1 MTQPNLPT
9 IRRDYLILALV
20 AAATLLWEVLVT
32 RICAL
37 RLAFHY
43 GFLIV
48 SNGLLGLGAAGSLLF
63 AIRDRI
69 KGREELWLRRFLWL
83 SAISM
88 PLSYLWMVRFP
99 IDPDVRF
106 GDLSAALPFLFYNL
120 GAAVP
125 FATGGLVIGLLLA
138 RHAERIH
145 RAYCADLLG
154 AAAGALSCPLLLWGF
169 GAGGAG
175 CVASALLFG
184 AVFMAY
190 EPHASTK
197 FLRGLGAAA
206 MVGCLAFVL
215 VSPSAESWLPIPSS
229 NEIRLARGQEVRL
242 GTDKVYSRWSALSRV
257 DVYQV
262 QEDERSMFMP
272 GRAVTEHP
280 EKQLFIAQDSSSGT
294 FMHDFSGTPEGRV
307 NLTRSLYSLGTT
319 VLGAKSVF
327 IIGAGGGCDLWGA
340 HEGGAQ
346 RIKAVELNR
355 QIVDLHRDV
364 FASYSADLLDKPEVE
379 LVHGEGR
386 AALIREEE
394 RFDLL
399 QMSGIDTWTA
409 LASGAYMLAENFLYT
424 SDAVH
429 DMFSILKP
437 GGAVQL
443 TRLSGDV
450 EVLRLL
456 GTVHEAWQG
465 VGSGAFEDCVA
476 VIHAA
481 DFAAV
486 LCRREPFTQDQLGRL
501 QSYLDN
507 AGMDASYFPGKRLG
521 GVVEALVVEPDKRAF
536 QASAPSRIDP
546 VGDDRPFFFHF
557 TRFTDWA
564 SAKELIHAPASQVQ
578 GNPLFMVVQLG
589 FAVLMS
595 ALLLGLPLL
604 GKKKRPKGQ
613 GPRLAT
619 LGYFLSLGLGFI
631 FIEVT
636 LMQELVLIV
645 GHPVFS
651 IVITLTAILIATG
664 IGSLVSARWFGHAQ
678 APFWLVPAALLL
690 LVSGW
695 NEMGPEIVR
704 FAGHLPSGL
713 RLLVGG
719 LVVVPFGL
727 VLGVP
732 FSHGIALLSK
742 SSPELVPWAW
752 AINAAGTVI
761 GAVLAAIASMEL
773 GFSNVLL
780 AGAACY
786 VVALWAQQGLNR
798 KLT

>member
-1 MTQPNLPT
+1 MTQVNSSS
-9 IRRDYLILALV
+9 IRRDFLILALA

-63 AIRDRI
+63 ALRTRI
-69 KGREELWLRRFLWL
+69 QGREDLWLRRFLWL
-83 SAISM
+83 SALSL
-88 PLSYLWMVRFP
+88 PLAYLWMVRFP

-106 GDLSAALPFLFYNL
+106 GTMGAALPFLFYNL
-120 GAAVP
+120 GAALP
-125 FATGGLVIGLLLA
+125 FATGGLVIGLLLV
-138 RHAERIH
+138 RHGSRIH
-145 RAYCADLLG
+145 KAYCADLLG
-154 AAAGALSCPLLLWGF
+154 AAVGALSCPLLLWWV

-175 CVASALLFG
+175 CVAAAIFFG
-184 AVFMAY
+184 ALVLAY
-190 EPHASTK
+190 GPHSISQVIRGRALVPWVG
-197 FLRGLGAAA
+197 FLGLII
-206 MVGCLAFVL
+206 LT
-215 VSPSAESWLPIPSS
+215 PSAERLLPIPSS
-229 NEIRLARGQEVRL
+229 NEVRLARGQEVRL
-242 GTDKVYSRWSALSRV
+242 GEKKVYSRWSALSRV

-262 QEDERSMFMP
+262 EPEERSMFMP
-272 GRAVTEHP
+272 GRKVTGYP
-280 EKQLFIAQDSSSGT
+280 EEQLFIAQDSSSGT
-294 FMHDFSGTPEGRV
+294 FMHDFSGSPEGRA
-307 NLTRSLYSLGTT
+307 NLSRSLYSLGTT

-340 HEGGAQ
+340 LEGGAT

-355 QIVDLHRDV
+355 QIVDLHESV
-364 FASYSADLLDKPEVE
+364 YSGYSEDLLNEPGVE
-379 LVHGEGR
+379 LVHAEGR

-424 SDAVH
+424 SDAVR
-429 DMFSILKP
+429 DMFAVLNQ
-437 GGAVQL
+437 GGSVQL

-456 GTVHEAWQG
+456 GTVHDAWQE

-476 VIHAA
+476 VVHAA
-481 DFAAV
+481 DFAAI
-486 LCRREPFTQDQLGRL
+486 LCRREPFTRGQLDRL
-501 QSYLDN
+501 LVYLAD
-507 AGMDASYFPGKRLG
+507 AGMDASYFPGQRVG
-521 GVVEALVVEPDKRAF
+521 GLVEELVLAQDKPAF
-536 QASAPSRIDP
+536 QAGASARIDP

-564 SAKELIHAPASQVQ
+564 SARELIDAPASQVQ
-578 GNPLFMVVQLG
+578 GNPLFMLIQLA
-589 FAVLMS
+589 FALVMS
-595 ALLLGLPLL
+595 VLLLGLPLL
-604 GKKKRPKGQ
+604 GKRRASG
-613 GPRLAT
+613 GPRLAV

-651 IVITLTAILIATG
+651 IAITLTAILIATG
-664 IGSLVSARWFGHAQ
+664 VGSLISRRWFCHAR

-690 LVSGW
+690 LVVAW

-713 RLLVGG
+713 RLMMGG

-727 VLGVP
+727 VLGIP
-732 FSHGIALLSK
+732 FSHGIALLHK
-742 SSPELVPWAW
+742 SGPDLVPWAW
-752 AINAAGTVI
+752 AINAAGTVL
-761 GAVLAAIASMEL
+761 GAIIAAIGSMEL

-786 VVALWAQQGLNR
+786 LLALVAQQGLARNPVP
-798 KLT
+798 